1 MDVIGAAFA
10 VGFVVG
16 GMLTCVIF
24 SRFIVGIL
32 RVDRSDPSENPYL
45 FLELKQDVNYIS
57 SKDYVI
63 LKVVD
68 KNYISRD

>member
-1 MDVIGAAFA
+1 MNASVALAIGILIGSGLIYFLFKPFMAG
-10 VGFVVG
+10 V
-16 GMLTCVIF
+16 
-24 SRFIVGIL
+24 L
-32 RVDRSDPSENPYL
+32 RVDRSDPYENPYL